1 MYIQKTYVILIDCV
15 IEEILMSKIAVILLL
30 VLFTNIM
37 NAQDDYKVLRD
48 RMVKTQLMARDIIN
62 PVTLKAMR
70 EVKRHEF
77 VPPSMKK
84 YAYQDSP
91 LGIGNGQTI
100 SQPYIVAYMT
110 QELKLKP
117 EHRVLEIG
125 TGSGYQAAV
134 LARIVDSV
142 YTIEIVEPLGIKAKK
157 TLKRLGYKNVNTR
170 IGDGYHGWPD
180 KAPFD
185 AIIVTAAVKEIPPAL
200 LDQLAE
206 GGRMIIPVKARF
218 GGETLKV
225 VTRKKGRIH
234 KKDKLAVRFVPF
246 TRKK

>member
-1 MYIQKTYVILIDCV
+1 MH
-15 IEEILMSKIAVILLL
+15 KIAFILL
-30 VLFTNIM
+30 VAFFSKSSS
-37 NAQDDYKVLRD
+37 AQDNYATQRD
-48 RMVKTQLMARDIIN
+48 QMVNNQLISRDITD
-62 PVTLKAMR
+62 PATLKAMR

-77 VPPSMKK
+77 VPASMKK

-117 EHRVLEIG
+117 EDRVLEVG

-157 TLKRLGYKNVNTR
+157 TLKRLGYKNVFTR
-170 IGDGYHGWPD
+170 IGDGYHGWPE

-185 AIIVTAAVKEIPPAL
+185 GIMVTAAVKEIPPAL

-206 GGRMIIPVKARF
+206 GGRMIIPVKVRF
-218 GGETLKV
+218 GGEVLKL

-234 KKDKLAVRFVPF
+234 KKDKLPVRFVPF
-246 TRKK
+246 TREKE

>member
-1 MYIQKTYVILIDCV
+1 
-15 IEEILMSKIAVILLL
+15 MSKIAVILL
-30 VLFTNIM
+30 VIFFAEPM
-37 NAQDDYKVLRD
+37 NAQDDYKAQREQ
-48 RMVKTQLMARDIIN
+48 MIKTQLLARDIID
-62 PVTLKAMR
+62 PITLKAMR

-77 VPPSMKK
+77 VPVSMKK
-84 YAYQDSP
+84 YAYQDGP
-91 LGIGNGQTI
+91 LAIGNGQTI

-125 TGSGYQAAV
+125 TGSGYQAAI
-134 LARIVDSV
+134 LAKIVDSV
-142 YTIEIVEPLGIKAKK
+142 YTIEIVEPLGIIAKK
-157 TLKRLGYKNVNTR
+157 TFKRLGYENIFTR

-206 GGRMIIPVKARF
+206 GGRMIIPVGQIRYHRNLVLATKKN
-218 GGETLKV
+218 GKIK
-225 VTRKKGRIH
+225 TRKRIPV
-234 KKDKLAVRFVPF
+234 AFVPF
-246 TRKK
+246 TRNKE

>member
-1 MYIQKTYVILIDCV
+1 MH
-15 IEEILMSKIAVILLL
+15 KIAFILL
-30 VLFTNIM
+30 VAFFSKSSS
-37 NAQDDYKVLRD
+37 AQDNYATQRD
-48 RMVKTQLMARDIIN
+48 QMVNNQLISRDITD
-62 PVTLKAMR
+62 PATLKAMR

-77 VPPSMKK
+77 VPESMKK

-117 EHRVLEIG
+117 EDRVLEVG

-157 TLKRLGYKNVNTR
+157 TLKRLGYKNVFTR
-170 IGDGYHGWPD
+170 IGDGYHGWPE

-185 AIIVTAAVKEIPPAL
+185 GIMVTAAVKEIPPAL

-206 GGRMIIPVKARF
+206 GGRMIIPVKVRF
-218 GGETLKV
+218 GGEVLKL

-234 KKDKLAVRFVPF
+234 KKDKLPVRFVPF
-246 TRKK
+246 TREKE

>member
-1 MYIQKTYVILIDCV
+1 MNKISLIIVVVFFFDTG
-15 IEEILMSKIAVILLL
+15 S
-30 VLFTNIM
+30 
-37 NAQDDYKVLRD
+37 AQDEYRAQRE
-48 RMVKTQLMARDIIN
+48 RMVKTQLIARDIID
-62 PVTLKAMR
+62 PGTLKAMG

-77 VPPSMKK
+77 VPESMKK

-91 LGIGNGQTI
+91 LGIGQGQTI

-117 EHRVLEIG
+117 EDRVLEVG

-157 TLKRLGYKNVNTR
+157 TLKRLGYKNVFTR
-170 IGDGYHGWPD
+170 IGDGYHGWPE

-185 AIIVTAAVKEIPPAL
+185 GIMVTAAVKEIPPAL

-206 GGRMIIPVKARF
+206 GGRMIIPVKVRF
-218 GGETLKV
+218 GGEVLKLV
-225 VTRKKGRIH
+225 KRKKGRIH
-234 KKDKLAVRFVPF
+234 QKDKLPVRFVPF
-246 TRKK
+246 TRKTIKE

>member
-1 MYIQKTYVILIDCV
+1 
-15 IEEILMSKIAVILLL
+15 MSKIVLILMLA
-30 VLFTNIM
+30 LFFDTA
-37 NAQDDYKVLRD
+37 NAQDDYTAQRE
-48 RMVKTQLMARDIIN
+48 RMVKTQLLARDIVD

-77 VPPSMKK
+77 VPESMKE
-84 YAYQDSP
+84 YAYQDGP
-91 LGIGNGQTI
+91 LSIGHSQTI

-110 QELKLKP
+110 QALQLKP
-117 EHRVLEIG
+117 EYRVLEIG

-134 LARIVDSV
+134 LAKIVDSV
-142 YTIEIVEPLGIKAKK
+142 YTIEIVEPLGIKARK
-157 TLKRLGYKNVNTR
+157 TLKRLGYNNVFTR

-206 GGRMIIPVKARF
+206 GGRLIIPVGDTTFHRNLILA
-218 GGETLKV
+218 T
-225 VTRKKGRIH
+225 KKNGKI
-234 KKDKLAVRFVPF
+234 KTKELIAVAFVPF
-246 TRKK
+246 TRNKG

>member
-1 MYIQKTYVILIDCV
+1 MY
-15 IEEILMSKIAVILLL
+15 KIALIVLLGFF
-30 VLFTNIM
+30 VEPM
-37 NAQDDYKVLRD
+37 NAQDDYIAQRE
-48 RMVKTQLMARDIIN
+48 RMVNTQLLARDIID
-62 PVTLKAMR
+62 PLTLKAIR

-77 VPPSMKK
+77 VPASMKK
-84 YAYQDSP
+84 YAYDDSP
-91 LGIGNGQTI
+91 LSIGNGQTI

-117 EHRVLEIG
+117 EHHVLEIG

-134 LARIVDSV
+134 LARIVDTV

-157 TLKRLGYKNVNTR
+157 TLKRLGYKNVFTR
-170 IGDGYHGWPD
+170 IGDGYHGWPE

-185 AIIVTAAVKEIPPAL
+185 GIMVTAAVKEIPPAL

-206 GGRMIIPVKARF
+206 GGRMIIPVKVRF
-218 GGETLKV
+218 GGEVLKL

-234 KKDKLAVRFVPF
+234 KKDKLPVRFVPF
-246 TRKK
+246 TREKE